1 MIEKLV
7 QEMKLELEP
16 SVPVTDL
23 QGDKAQDGEERGWAF
38 LSLGGKETSTS
49 GGFTP
54 GEWVE
59 HGCAGKLGI
68 HGIKQVCPYS
78 KSLFYAHT

>member
-1 MIEKLV
+1 M
-7 QEMKLELEP
+7 ELEP
-16 SVPVTDL
+16 SMPVIDL

-38 LSLGGKETSTS
+38 LSLRGKETSSS

-68 HGIKQVCPYS
+68 HGIKQVYPYG
-78 KSLFYAHT
+78 KSLFYANI